1 MHESIQCYIIYCGI
15 VAVTNKPDGE
25 TWVRLPSDE
34 EKLLQALFADYK
46 PSARPVM
53 NSSNTVN
60 VNIQFSL
67 MHIKD
72 LVGNPTVRGLSLYAR
87 I

>member
-1 MHESIQCYIIYCGI
+1 MEWSINQIST
-15 VAVTNKPDGE
+15 VPFSTSD
-25 TWVRLPSDE
+25 VRRVSDE
-34 EKLLQALFADYK
+34 EKLLAKLFKNYN

-53 NSSNTVN
+53 NSSRTVP
-60 VNIQFSL
+60 VEIMFSL

-72 LVGNPTVRGLSLYAR
+72 LVS